1 MSSINLLEAA
11 NRYLDSRIVSQ
22 VSNRLDESW
31 QNTQKTFE
39 GALSAILSG
48 LIQKSS
54 EPSGAILIMDLLGEL
69 MPPTLEEEEE
79 LAPTDNLM
87 GQLVNW
93 LADQQESSRVIQM
106 GAGLL
111 QGIFEEK
118 TRTLTNRLAAYSGVR
133 QFSSAT
139 VTNLAGSVLLSLL
152 SEQMSNEYHGLSGL
166 TDLLNNQTE
175 YVASAFPSGLGS
187 LLVSDPE
194 LNKLNKLADAL
205 PSPMPSES
213 IYTEEDSSPG
223 MARWLLWL
231 LVALGGISLSIILRA
246 YN

>member
-1 MSSINLLEAA
+1 MSSINLLESA

-22 VSNRLDESW
+22 VSNLLDES
-31 QNTQKTFE
+31 QQHTQKTFE
-39 GALSAILSG
+39 GALSALLSG

-69 MPPTLEEEEE
+69 MPPEEDEM
-79 LAPTDNLM
+79 LTPIDNLM
-87 GQLVNW
+87 NQLAEW
-93 LADQQESSRVIQM
+93 LINQQESSSVMQT
-106 GAGLL
+106 GATLV

-118 TRTLTNRLAAYSGVR
+118 SRTLTNRLAAYSGVR

-139 VTNLAGSVLLSLL
+139 ITNLTASVLLSLL

-166 TDLLNNQTE
+166 TDLLNSQGE

-187 LLVSDPE
+187 LLASDPE
-194 LNKLNKLADAL
+194 LNKLNELIDTV
-205 PSPMPSES
+205 PSPIRSES
-213 IYTEEDSSPG
+213 IYSEEDSSPG

-231 LVALGGISLSIILRA
+231 LVVLGGISLSIIIRA